1 MSRPLLREA
10 LRSLAMLGFPGH
22 PPRQGPPPSRSR
34 APSGPATASV
44 GYRETVTAAR
54 LDNSRHSL
62 QYL

>member
-1 MSRPLLREA
+1 VR
-10 LRSLAMLGFPGH
+10 H
-22 PPRQGPPPSRSR
+22 QGL
-34 APSGPATASV
+34 ATAPV